1 MATRIFRRK
10 NDPQINETWSPVL
23 ESHGVKDGSTK
34 AWLAEYCHNHAISD
48 NAGSLNEAAVAPGL
62 FYQMPGSISAIGNP
76 VAPTSSANGSGD
88 KFPSLLPVAI
98 QVATKTIAFDLVP
111 VVPMDSPVGFLPY
124 LDYVYQGGQV
134 GSTYEPFLVKVDLS
148 VNNVTSRAWVAG
160 EYVTVG
166 DMSVVFVGYSR
177 FDGHPIFKVVTG
189 TDGSTT
195 IAAAIAAV
203 GNTAVGSHAGT
214 VGDPYVGFA
223 FSGAITSAAV
233 QLVSALEN
241 HISGFTSSSDSSY
254 ATDAWRG
261 PYQPATG
268 SVPNGMQRADG
279 EAPKYRQMGLK
290 MFTKFVEAKGE
301 QVAISATVEQI
312 QDLNKVWNYDVISM
326 LENVA
331 TNEIAQSISKQL
343 MDRMF
348 NLGAQHAT
356 KVNSIEGT
364 DPTAI
369 NFTVG
374 AGFENVSSLQR
385 RVATKMLE
393 LANLIYHRGRF
404 GAGTFIVTNGR
415 IASVLADISGYAL
428 APFNNDL
435 PSAAGQLYPAGKI
448 YGLTVYVDPNLSWS
462 DGRILIGRKGGD
474 EEPGVKFCPYIIAES
489 LQTISEGTMSP
500 KIAMK
505 SRYAM
510 IDAGWHPE
518 AQYLTLSISKA
529 NVDILTGSAA
539 LA

>member
-1 MATRIFRRK
+1 MATKIFRRK
-10 NDPQINETWSPVL
+10 NDQAIVDTWAPTL
-23 ESHGVKDGSTK
+23 ESHNVKASTK
-34 AWLAEYCHNHAISD
+34 QWLAEYCHNHAINE
-48 NAGSLNEAAVAPGL
+48 NAGSSLNESAVAPGL

-76 VAPTSSANGSGD
+76 LAPTTSANGSGD

-111 VVPMDSPVGFLPY
+111 VVPMDTPVGFLPY
-124 LDYVYQGGQV
+124 LDYVYQGGNTDT
-134 GSTYEPFLVKVDLS
+134 GYEPFLIKVDLS
-148 VNNVTSRAWVAG
+148 IDNVTARAWVAG
-160 EYVTVG
+160 EVVTVS
-166 DMSVVFVGYSR
+166 DHSFVYVGKSR
-177 FDGHPIFKVVTG
+177 FDGHPMFKVITG
-189 TDGSTT
+189 TDASTT
-195 IAAAIAAV
+195 LAAAVVAISA
-203 GNTAVGSHAGT
+203 TAVGAGAGT
-214 VGDPYVGFA
+214 VGSPYVGFA
-223 FSGAITSAAV
+223 FSGAITAPAV

-254 ATDAWRG
+254 ATDSWSG

-268 SVPNGMQRADG
+268 GVPNGMRRADG
-279 EAPKYRQMGLK
+279 EASRYRQMGLK

-331 TNEIAQSISKQL
+331 TNEVAQSISKQL

-348 NLGAQHAT
+348 SLGTTHAT
-356 KVNSIEGT
+356 KVTSVEGT
-364 DPTAI
+364 DPTTI

-374 AGFENVSSLQR
+374 SGFENVSTLQR

-435 PSAAGQLYPAGKI
+435 PTAAGQLYPAGKI

-505 SRYAM
+505 SRYAI

-529 NVDILTGSAA
+529 NVDKLTGAAA
-539 LA
+539 L